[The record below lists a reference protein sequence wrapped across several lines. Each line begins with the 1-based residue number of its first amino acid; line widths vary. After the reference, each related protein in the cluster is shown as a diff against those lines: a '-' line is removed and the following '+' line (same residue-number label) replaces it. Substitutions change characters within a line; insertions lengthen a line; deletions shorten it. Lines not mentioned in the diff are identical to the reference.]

1 MIQHIFKMLLPVN
14 LMALNANAR
23 MFIKLFVDN
32 EVEIR
37 VLRVGLRYEQML
49 LELLELSV
57 LPPSSL
63 SDTINVQ

>member
-1 MIQHIFKMLLPVN
+1 MLLPVN

>member
-1 MIQHIFKMLLPVN
+1 MPVK
-14 LMALNANAR
+14 LVALNANAR

-37 VLRVGLRYEQML
+37 VLRVGPRYEQML

-57 LPPSSL
+57 LPPSAL
-63 SDTINVQ
+63 SDTIKVQ

>member
-1 MIQHIFKMLLPVN
+1 
-14 LMALNANAR
+14 MALNANAR

-37 VLRVGLRYEQML
+37 VLRVGLRYEQMF

>member
-1 MIQHIFKMLLPVN
+1 MLLPVK
-14 LMALNANAR
+14 LVALNANAR

-57 LPPSSL
+57 LPPSAL

>member
-1 MIQHIFKMLLPVN
+1 MLLPVK
-14 LMALNANAR
+14 LVALNANAR

-37 VLRVGLRYEQML
+37 VLRVGLRYEQMF

-57 LPPSSL
+57 LPPSAL

>member
-1 MIQHIFKMLLPVN
+1 MLLPVK
-14 LMALNANAR
+14 LVALNANAR

>member
-1 MIQHIFKMLLPVN
+1 MLLPVK
-14 LMALNANAR
+14 LVALNANAR

-63 SDTINVQ
+63 PDTINVQ

>member
-1 MIQHIFKMLLPVN
+1 MLLPVK
-14 LMALNANAR
+14 LMVLNANAR

>member
-1 MIQHIFKMLLPVN
+1 MLLPVK
-14 LMALNANAR
+14 LVALNANAR

-37 VLRVGLRYEQML
+37 VLRVGPRYEQML

-57 LPPSSL
+57 LPPSAL
-63 SDTINVQ
+63 SDTIKVQ